1 MKATQ
6 NLENDH
12 VYILQLIDVMERMIQ
27 HPNPEIEHLEMVV
40 YLIRNFADG
49 VHHAKEENLLFPLM
63 CEKGF
68 SKESGPVAVML
79 HDHVE
84 GREFVKGMALNI
96 EAIKRENAPTLNL
109 VKQNMFGYINLLR
122 AHIQKENNILFK
134 MADQTF
140 NEKDQEYLT
149 SEFSKLEDGI
159 EEKAI
164 KNGYIAQIERL
175 TLIYFI

>member
-1 MKATQ
+1 
-6 NLENDH
+6 
-12 VYILQLIDVMERMIQ
+12 
-27 HPNPEIEHLEMVV
+27 
-40 YLIRNFADG
+40 
-49 VHHAKEENLLFPLM
+49 M